1 MFRVEDDLQLNT
13 RVFLWPKDME
23 AVIELALQ
31 RLNMRRDQAE
41 NELKY
46 KRQLFERN
54 LTKHAQMLAAF
65 KKKDP
70 PMLTLE
76 EMKENVEII
85 EGIAEK
91 IKVMFFLTRFDM
103 CN

>member
-1 MFRVEDDLQLNT
+1 
-13 RVFLWPKDME
+13 ME

-46 KRQLFERN
+46 KRQLFERK
-54 LTKHAQMLAAF
+54 LTKHAQMLNAF

-70 PMLTLE
+70 PMLTLD

-91 IKVMFFLTRFDM
+91 IRVKFLITSLQSPLKYILFRKIKLKVII
-103 CN
+103 